1 MQYCIGCKTNVKTCS
16 DNIFQL
22 LHKTNIRAF
31 CKAIASDKHT
41 GIQLKYL
48 KICISTKL
56 TLKSWCIYNLRRNYI
71 MYALDICALFVQ
83 ESY

>member
-41 GIQLKYL
+41 GIQLKDF
-48 KICISTKL
+48 KIHFST
-56 TLKSWCIYNLRRNYI
+56 
-71 MYALDICALFVQ
+71 DIEILVHL
-83 ESY
+83 